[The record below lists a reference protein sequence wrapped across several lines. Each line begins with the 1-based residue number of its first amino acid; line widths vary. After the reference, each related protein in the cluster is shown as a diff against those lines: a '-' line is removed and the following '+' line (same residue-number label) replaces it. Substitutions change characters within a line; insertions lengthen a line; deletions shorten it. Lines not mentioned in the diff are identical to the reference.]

1 MSLRN
6 YLPRLTGGTFLTLIK
21 HSTYTKQSARAL
33 KSGKSDPMSQIHILQ
48 WLINL
53 ADKTQP
59 KKPDEKSFSPKCS
72 DYIRCE
78 DISSPT
84 YLPFNINDEKNAVET
99 FINDI
104 TYEKN
109 KTCIRA
115 NEFTNHFIATNGL
128 LKNKLAYSLL
138 TIIKEDTAINES
150 EIIYINSINGDR
162 TKAQLENIT
171 EIDLSSLI
179 LGCWYYI
186 LSKQIKNTD
195 GKETIQAWHTYGT
208 PNARGTWNCDL
219 FKEFTSLNI
228 DFIETD
234 FNKNSE
240 NAATAIFFDTNEQD
254 FNDNNEEEI
263 KGKNTNKNNGSS
275 KDAKILNQR
284 IINNYGKGKYFEHIE
299 NAYFNDDED

>member
-104 TYEKN
+104 THEKN
-109 KTCIRA
+109 NICIRA
-115 NEFTNHFIATNGL
+115 NDFTNHFIASDGL

-138 TIIKEDTAINES
+138 TIIKEDTTIS
-150 EIIYINSINGDR
+150 ENKILYINSVNGDL
-162 TKAQLENIT
+162 TKAQLENAT

-179 LGCWYYI
+179 LGCWFYI
-186 LSKQIKNTD
+186 LSNQIKNTD
-195 GKETIQAWHTYGT
+195 GKKTIKAWHIYGT
-208 PNARGTWNCDL
+208 ANSRGTWNCDL
-219 FKEFTSLNI
+219 FKEFASLNLN
-228 DFIETD
+228 FIQTD
-234 FNKNSE
+234 FKKNNE
-240 NAATAIFFDTNEQD
+240 NTTTVFNDKIEQN

-263 KGKNTNKNNGSS
+263 KEKNTNKNNDSS